1 MGSKPLNLQYLDA
14 RRRML
19 KMSYAALAKRSGV
32 SAPTVFRILSGKNET
47 ASFASIRALAQ
58 VLGLDLKFEEKIAIE
73 GLQEKEARRKAEHL
87 VKMVQGTSGLEGQA
101 VSQKEVRQMVRQTVR
116 ELLAGSKRKLWSE

>member
-1 MGSKPLNLQYLDA
+1 MRSKPLNLQDLDA

-19 KMSYAALAKRSGV
+19 RMSYASLAKRSGV
-32 SAPTVFRILSGKNET
+32 SIPTVYRILSGRNQT
-47 ASFASIRALAQ
+47 ASFATIRALAQ
-58 VLGLDLKFEEKIAIE
+58 VLGLDLKFEEKVPIE
-73 GLQEKEARRKAEHL
+73 RLQEKEARRKAEHL

-101 VSQKEVRQMVRQTVR
+101 VKMREYRQMLRQTIH